1 MGFQQK
7 KQRETISVA
16 RLEICQ
22 LIVTN
27 SKDKNPATDFGCTPL
42 SMAAK
47 KGYTE
52 IFQLIFDQVQEKNPA
67 DAHGYTP
74 LHIAARYG
82 SYEVCKLILKCQG
95 EIDINALTLE
105 EPSGYTAFMLAS
117 KRGYLDI
124 VNLFLEEL
132 PEENLQANLGNQH
145 KRFVFPHVSFHPSL
159 SLSLEQ
165 AFF

>member
-1 MGFQQK
+1 
-7 KQRETISVA
+7 
-16 RLEICQ
+16 
-22 LIVTN
+22 
-27 SKDKNPATDFGCTPL
+27 
-42 SMAAK
+42 MAAK
-47 KGYTE
+47 KGHTE

-95 EIDINALTLE
+95 EIDINALTLD
-105 EPSGYTAFMLAS
+105 EPTGYTAFMLAC
-117 KRGYLDI
+117 KRGDLDV

-145 KRFVFPHVSFHPSL
+145 NRFDFSHFHTL
-159 SLSLEQ
+159 
-165 AFF
+165 F

>member
-7 KQRETISVA
+7 KQTETIQSVA
-16 RLEICQ
+16 RLDIWQ
-22 LIVTN
+22 LIMTN
-27 SKDKNPATDFGCTPL
+27 SKDKNPATDLGCTPL

-67 DAHGYTP
+67 DAIGYTP

-95 EIDINALTLE
+95 EIDINALTLDE
-105 EPSGYTAFMLAS
+105 ATGYTAFMLAC
-117 KRGYLDI
+117 KRGNLD
-124 VNLFLEEL
+124 VDNLFFWKSFRRRIFKPTLETNTTGL
-132 PEENLQANLGNQH
+132 IFLIFTLYSN
-145 KRFVFPHVSFHPSL
+145 
-159 SLSLEQ
+159 
-165 AFF
+165 

>member
-1 MGFQQK
+1 M
-7 KQRETISVA
+7 A
-16 RLEICQ
+16 RLDIWQ
-22 LIVTN
+22 LIMTN
-27 SKDKNPATDFGCTPL
+27 SKDKNPATDLGCTPL

-67 DAHGYTP
+67 DVDGYTP

-95 EIDINALTLE
+95 EIDFNALTLGE
-105 EPSGYTAFMLAS
+105 ASGYTAFMLAC
-117 KRGYLDI
+117 KFGNLDI
-124 VNLFLEEL
+124 VNLILEEL

-145 KRFVFPHVSFHPSL
+145 NRFVFPHFSFQTSL
-159 SLSLEQ
+159 SLGLESN
-165 AFF
+165 